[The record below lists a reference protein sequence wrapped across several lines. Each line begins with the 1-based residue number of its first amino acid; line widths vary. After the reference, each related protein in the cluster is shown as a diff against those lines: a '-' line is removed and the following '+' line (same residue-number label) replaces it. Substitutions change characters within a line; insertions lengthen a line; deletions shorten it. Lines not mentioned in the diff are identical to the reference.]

1 MAVSVYLPKTGMG
14 IQEGTI
20 IKWLKNVGDRVE
32 QGEAIVEIETVKTNT
47 EVEAP
52 ASGVLTEQLFE
63 EGETVDV
70 GTDIGT
76 IEED

>member
-32 QGEAIVEIETVKTNT
+32 KGEAIVEIETVKTNQ
-47 EVEAP
+47 EIEAP
-52 ASGVLTEQLFE
+52 ASGVLTQTLVE
-63 EGETVDV
+63 EGETVEV

-76 IEED
+76 IEEE